1 MGYKLEVMHSQPRI
15 TMDSIF
21 IVVSN
26 KLSSYQ
32 DKHAD
37 YTAINTFIACRPT
50 TSTNHKVLVL

>member
-1 MGYKLEVMHSQPRI
+1 MHSQPQI
-15 TMDSIF
+15 TMDSTF